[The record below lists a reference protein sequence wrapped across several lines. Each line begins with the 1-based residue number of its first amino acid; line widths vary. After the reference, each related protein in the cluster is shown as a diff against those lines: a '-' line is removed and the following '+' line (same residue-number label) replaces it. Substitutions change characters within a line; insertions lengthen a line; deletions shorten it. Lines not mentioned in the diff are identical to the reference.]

1 MKVILL
7 QDSKELGKKGAVVNV
22 ADGYARNFLIP
33 RQIVLEA
40 NESNMKSL
48 KEDQRLKDAKA
59 KRLLDEAKA
68 AADMLRNKT
77 VTVISKAGDSG
88 RLFGSVT
95 PKDVADAI
103 KKQYKVD
110 VDRRKIEIQE
120 SVKTIGLYEALLS
133 LHQEAH
139 VAINLR
145 VVAEEDHS

>member
-1 MKVILL
+1 MRVILL
-7 QDSKELGKKGAVVNV
+7 QDSKDLGKKGSVVNV

-33 RQIVLEA
+33 RQVVVEA

-48 KEDQRLKDAKA
+48 QADQRLKDAKA
-59 KRLLDEAKA
+59 KRLLDEARA
-68 AADMLRNKT
+68 AADHLRDKT
-77 VTVISKAGDSG
+77 VTVISKAGESG

-120 SVKTIGLYEALLS
+120 TVKTIGLYQALLS
-133 LHQEAH
+133 LHQDAH

-145 VVAEEDHS
+145 VVAEEDHD